1 MNYNFIKLFS
11 FRKCSD
17 TITGHFNTFLKS
29 NEKDHHIYQI
39 EHGDYHS
46 AEGLNKEYNYI
57 LKIVLNDRDIEKF
70 KTTIKNEYEK
80 LLGNVKSS
88 LKNEEILS
96 FEYESNQQLTKQSIQ
111 QKSTINHVV
120 FLPFKENCSEK
131 DINNAFSLLTNL
143 FNTMEGI
150 SSFCYGKVKHTL
162 SDKEYV
168 FEMNFTNEINRD
180 NYLKNEEHIKV
191 AELIIPLLKDG
202 ENSIIAFDYL
212 LSNNSKIS
220 LNLPSNV
227 LFSPKIETE
236 SVDNSQS
243 NCSTDNLKI

>member
-1 MNYNFIKLFS
+1 
-11 FRKCSD
+11 
-17 TITGHFNTFLKS
+17 
-29 NEKDHHIYQI
+29 
-39 EHGDYHS
+39 
-46 AEGLNKEYNYI
+46 
-57 LKIVLNDRDIEKF
+57 
-70 KTTIKNEYEK
+70 
-80 LLGNVKSS
+80 
-88 LKNEEILS
+88 
-96 FEYESNQQLTKQSIQ
+96 
-111 QKSTINHVV
+111 
-120 FLPFKENCSEK
+120 
-131 DINNAFSLLTNL
+131 
-143 FNTMEGI
+143 
-150 SSFCYGKVKHTL
+150 
-162 SDKEYV
+162 
-168 FEMNFTNEINRD
+168 MNFTNEINRD